1 MADSRFTWQSFYL
14 RLVFA
19 LLLVF
24 LTYNPSSYSFYHWAT
39 NALFGDA
46 LIISP
51 PFALS
56 AIVLTIGWTVY
67 IRATLNSLGG
77 FGLTLAF
84 LFFAII
90 VWWIIDLGLLSIG
103 SFSIL
108 AYIALFLLSALLA
121 TGMSWSHIRRRISG
135 QVDVDDIED

>member
-1 MADSRFTWQSFYL
+1 MADTRFTWQSFYL

-24 LTYNPSSYSFYHWAT
+24 LTYNPSGYSFYHWAK

-46 LIISP
+46 FILSP

-90 VWWIIDLGLLSIG
+90 IWWIIDLGLLSID

-108 AYIALFLLSALLA
+108 TYIALFLLSAILA